1 MTKKHHVDRR
11 PRRLGRPPK
20 PEGSARSE
28 RVVSFVTAGE
38 FRQLEKISLK
48 KRVSLSAVIHSM
60 VVRSLE
66 NDAGLRPDIGNVTQ
80 QRSEK

>member
-1 MTKKHHVDRR
+1 MRAKR

-20 PEGSARSE
+20 PAGSARSE

-38 FRQLEKISLK
+38 FRQLEKISLN
-48 KRVSLSAVIHSM
+48 RGVSLSAVIHSM

-66 NDAGLRPDIGNVTQ
+66 NDAGLPDIGNVTQ

>member
-1 MTKKHHVDRR
+1 MTKEHHVAS

-20 PEGSARSE
+20 PAGSARSE

>member
-1 MTKKHHVDRR
+1 
-11 PRRLGRPPK
+11 
-20 PEGSARSE
+20 
-28 RVVSFVTAGE
+28 VVSFVTARE
-38 FRQLEKISLK
+38 FRQLEKISLN
-48 KRVSLSAVIHSM
+48 RGVSLSAVIHSM

>member
-1 MTKKHHVDRR
+1 
-11 PRRLGRPPK
+11 
-20 PEGSARSE
+20 
-28 RVVSFVTAGE
+28 VVSFVTAGE

-48 KRVSLSAVIHSM
+48 KGVSLSAVIHSM

-66 NDAGLRPDIGNVTQ
+66 IDAGLRPDIGNVTQ